1 MRKFNSIRPIFFAS
15 VFTLIPF
22 LTNAQVKRDSLLQIW
37 ESAKHDTVR
46 IRADIGLA
54 RLYETENFDSALYF
68 YNRAL
73 SSANKKPANKYPFYK
88 ILVND
93 NLALAY
99 IYSTDSFPKGLD
111 LLREVETEYS
121 KNNFISKAIQA
132 NFQLGYNLGRKHLYD
147 SSVRRY
153 ERMILLN
160 KMAGTEQSLAEAYN
174 NAGLN
179 NYYQGKF
186 QKAIEYTL
194 EGVRLKELL
203 PNKAGVAS
211 SYLNL
216 GLSYQNLKY
225 YEKAKEYYKR
235 AADLFE
241 KEGSKGGLALSYKN
255 RGDCLVGQ
263 DSLNRA
269 EEHYNEAFKLYS
281 EIEDGYGV
289 SDYYWTIGQVQQ
301 RRGEYKEA
309 EQSYLQAE
317 ATFPPRISDKL
328 RAKTYSSI
336 AEAKVLLVDSVY
348 SDFSEQTRSTLISAK
363 DYGEK
368 AWLYASQIDALIH
381 LQEASAAL
389 TKVYKRLD
397 QSEKALEWA
406 EKLMDVSSQM
416 DEKAKAD
423 AIAKMAAEYDTERVD
438 GENALLQESQKR
450 QEAQLKQQ
458 QALIIGAVV
467 ILILIIAIA
476 IVVQRSK
483 LKLKKANVQVEKS
496 LQEKELLLKEI
507 HHRVKNNLQVVSSLL
522 ELQSREIEDEET
534 QATFMEGQNRV
545 KAMALIHQKLY
556 QNENLATIN
565 FEDYANMLIGELGTI
580 YNMKADVKTVVNGG
594 LASDF
599 DIDTAVPLGLILNE
613 LISNAYKYAFNGE
626 EQGALSVSINSLG
639 EGKHQLIV
647 EDNGDGLPDSFD
659 FQKAKS
665 LGLRLVRRLAKQLYG
680 SVEYSNIGGA
690 KFVINFTDTLQRR
703 AI

>member
-1 MRKFNSIRPIFFAS
+1 MSPIINGQTK
-15 VFTLIPF
+15 V
-22 LTNAQVKRDSLLQIW
+22 DSLLQVW
-37 ESAKHDTVR
+37 ESADHDTLRVKT
-46 IRADIGLA
+46 DIALG
-54 RLYETENFDSALYF
+54 RLYETKDFDSTLFF
-68 YNRAL
+68 YHRAMSIASKQP
-73 SSANKKPANKYPFYK
+73 SSKYPFYR

-111 LLREVETEYS
+111 LLREVETEYF
-121 KNNFISKAIQA
+121 KNNFIAEAIQA
-132 NFQLGYNLGRKHLYD
+132 NFQLAYNLGRKHEYD
-147 SSVRRY
+147 SSAQRY

-160 KMAGTEQSLAEAYN
+160 NQAGTDLSLAEAYT
-174 NAGLN
+174 NAGLM

-186 QKAIEYTL
+186 QRAIEYTL
-194 EGVRLKELL
+194 EGVRLKEMR
-203 PNKAGVAS
+203 PNKSGVAS

-225 YEKAKEYYKR
+225 YEKAKYYYKK

-241 KEGSKGGLALSYKN
+241 QEGGKEGLALSYKN
-255 RGDCLVGQ
+255 RGDCLLGQ

-269 EEHYNEAFKLYS
+269 EEHYNEAFRLYS
-281 EIEDGYGV
+281 EIEDGYGI
-289 SDYYWTIGQVQQ
+289 SDYYWTIGQVEQ
-301 RRGEYKEA
+301 RRGKYKEA
-309 EQSYLQAE
+309 EENYLQAE

-336 AEAKVLLVDSVY
+336 AEAKILLVDSVY
-348 SDFSEQTRSTLISAK
+348 SDFSEEMRSTLLSAR

-368 AWLYASQIDALIH
+368 AWLYASQINALMH

-389 TKVYKRLD
+389 TKTYKRLG

-406 EKLMDVSSQM
+406 EKLMEVSSQM
-416 DEKAKAD
+416 DEQAKAN

-438 GENALLQESQKR
+438 GENRLLQESQKR
-450 QEAQLKQQ
+450 QAAQLRQQ
-458 QALIIGAVV
+458 QYLIVAGLAVLL
-467 ILILIIAIA
+467 LIVVIA

-522 ELQSREIEDEET
+522 DLQSRGIEDEGAL
-534 QATFMEGQNRV
+534 ATFMEGQNRV

-556 QNENLATIN
+556 QNENLSTIN
-565 FEDYANMLIGELGTI
+565 FEDYANMLIGELGAI
-580 YNMKADVKTVVNGG
+580 YNVKDDVKTVVNGG
-594 LASDF
+594 VASDF

-647 EDNGDGLPDSFD
+647 EDNGGGLPDSFD

-680 SVEYSNIGGA
+680 NVEYSNIGGA
-690 KFVINFTDTLQRR
+690 KFVINFTDTLQRK